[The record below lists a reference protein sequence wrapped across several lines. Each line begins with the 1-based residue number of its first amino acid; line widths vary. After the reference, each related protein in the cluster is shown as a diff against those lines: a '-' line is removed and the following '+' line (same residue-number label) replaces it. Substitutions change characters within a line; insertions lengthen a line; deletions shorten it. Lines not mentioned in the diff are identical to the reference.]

1 MGKKKQPDSF
11 WLSYS
16 DLMTSLFFI
25 MLVLFVVCI
34 VVLKSAPDDVSTL
47 KAQIVALK
55 NENAELRKR
64 LESSEKQV
72 GDLQRKIGEYEV
84 QKEDYERLLN
94 LDKSFKGL
102 SQSSSLQ
109 YIESNKSFIAKDFE
123 GIEIFESGK
132 ADIKPAYL
140 KTVDKVGKDLQ
151 ALLKELNKNNPQ
163 KISYLL
169 VIEGNTANTYDH
181 RFDPNNEGAYNL
193 SYQRAMA
200 LYKRWLRSGINLRQY
215 NTEIQICGSGMNGI
229 NRDKKVEE
237 NNKRFVIQIIPKI
250 SRTE

>member
-34 VVLKSAPDDVSTL
+34 VVLKSAPDGVSTL

-94 LDKSFKGL
+94 LDESFKGL

-109 YIESNKSFIAKDFE
+109 YIESNKSSI
-123 GIEIFESGK
+123 
-132 ADIKPAYL
+132 
-140 KTVDKVGKDLQ
+140 V
-151 ALLKELNKNNPQ
+151 
-163 KISYLL
+163 
-169 VIEGNTANTYDH
+169 
-181 RFDPNNEGAYNL
+181 R
-193 SYQRAMA
+193 
-200 LYKRWLRSGINLRQY
+200 
-215 NTEIQICGSGMNGI
+215 
-229 NRDKKVEE
+229 
-237 NNKRFVIQIIPKI
+237 
-250 SRTE
+250 

>member
-1 MGKKKQPDSF
+1 MRGKKHTDSF

-47 KAQIVALK
+47 KTQIFALK
-55 NENAELRKR
+55 NENAELKKR
-64 LESSEKQV
+64 LEASKKQV
-72 GDLQRKIGEYEV
+72 EDLQRKVGEYEV
-84 QKEDYERLLN
+84 QREDYERLLN
-94 LDKSFKGL
+94 LDKTFKKL
-102 SQSSSLQ
+102 SESSSLQ

-132 ADIKPAYL
+132 AVIKSKYL
-140 KTVDKVGKDLQ
+140 TTVDKVGKDLET
-151 ALLKELNKNNPQ
+151 LLKKLNKDNPE

-181 RFDPNNEGAYNL
+181 KFDPNNEGAYNL

-200 LYKRWLRSGINLRQY
+200 LYKRWLIKKINLRQY

-229 NRDKKVEE
+229 NRDKRVEE

>member
-47 KAQIVALK
+47 KAQIVALN

-72 GDLQRKIGEYEV
+72 GDLQKKIGEYEV

-132 ADIKPAYL
+132 ADIKSEYL

-163 KISYLL
+163 NINYLL

-181 RFDPNNEGAYNL
+181 KFDPNNEGAYNL

-200 LYKRWLRSGINLRQY
+200 LYKRWLRSDINLRQY

-229 NRDKKVEE
+229 NRDKRVEE

-250 SRTE
+250 SRSE